1 MSAKNYPKD
10 EISSFSKDL
19 TINEMV
25 KNYTFH
31 ELMAMFLYGKNT
43 MEKLDYIVE
52 NNLFSEL
59 EVHPLQVLKDK
70 LFFHTKTFIVQ
81 LAIEK
86 MNACEVV
93 LIESMSNVAILHK
106 N

>member
-1 MSAKNYPKD
+1 MSATNFPKD
-10 EISSFSKDL
+10 ELTFFATDL

-25 KNYTFH
+25 KHYTFQ
-31 ELMAMFLYGKNT
+31 ELMSMFLFGKNT
-43 MEKLDYIVE
+43 MEKLDYIVK
-52 NNLFSEL
+52 NNLFEQC

-70 LFFHTKTFIVQ
+70 LYFHTKTFIVQ
-81 LAIEK
+81 LALEK

-93 LIESMSNVAILHK
+93 LIESMANVAVIYK